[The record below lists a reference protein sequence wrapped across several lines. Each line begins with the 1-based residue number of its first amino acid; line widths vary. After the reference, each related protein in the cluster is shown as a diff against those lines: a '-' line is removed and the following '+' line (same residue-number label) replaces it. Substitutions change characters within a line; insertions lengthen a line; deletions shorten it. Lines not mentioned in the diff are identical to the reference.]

1 MVAACAVLVAG
12 CGGTLEGKYRRGQ
25 LTTTTTA
32 GPRAPGG
39 ASDTSTTTTVST
51 STTVPM
57 SGNAAGQR
65 AGGEPEGSEP
75 GGSIGRSVAAR
86 RAIVPPLGG
95 RHR

>member
-1 MVAACAVLVAG
+1 MVAVCAFLAAG

-25 LTTTTTA
+25 LTTTSTGGT
-32 GPRAPGG
+32 RAPG
-39 ASDTSTTTTVST
+39 ATVTTSTTST
-51 STTVPM
+51 SVPT

-65 AGGEPEGSEP
+65 AGGEPDESGP
-75 GGSIGRSVAAR
+75 GGSIVGSAAVW

>member
-32 GPRAPGG
+32 GTRAPG
-39 ASDTSTTTTVST
+39 AASTTS
-51 STTVPM
+51 STTATVPA

-65 AGGEPEGSEP
+65 AGVEPEGSEP
-75 GGSIGRSVAAR
+75 GGTIGRSAAAR